1 MARSSLDD
9 FQGSIVDPAQT
20 WNYDLMFERLPTGV
34 SGSTSMLRIRCQA
47 VTLPGVTFDPV
58 DVEAHGIK
66 LRFRGRRTYS
76 NQFTATFI
84 ENVDYTTYSLFKQWH
99 MLALSWTN
107 NTGVSSAVYKVPC
120 TITAY
125 DDPGNTVFEE
135 TLYGVWPQEVA
146 DISYDGSGSD
156 YVKPEVT
163 FAFDYKDE

>member
-1 MARSSLDD
+1 MYSS
-9 FQGSIVDPAQT
+9 
-20 WNYDLMFERLPTGV
+20 
-34 SGSTSMLRIRCQA
+34 RIRCQA